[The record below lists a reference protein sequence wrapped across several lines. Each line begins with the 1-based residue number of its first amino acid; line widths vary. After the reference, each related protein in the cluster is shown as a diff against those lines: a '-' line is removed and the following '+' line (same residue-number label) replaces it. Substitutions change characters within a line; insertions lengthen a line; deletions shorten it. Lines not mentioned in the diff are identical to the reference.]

1 MNEYLNPEKFEII
14 SKCERNQGERHEYML
29 WHWYLTNADLTV
41 ENSFN
46 IFYFIFKTTLFYM
59 PVQVLFPSNPPHP
72 TSHPLLS
79 EGDLVHE
86 FIYTGKVK

>member
-1 MNEYLNPEKFEII
+1 MNEYLNPEKFEIF

-46 IFYFIFKTTLFYM
+46 IFYFIFKTT
-59 PVQVLFPSNPPHP
+59 
-72 TSHPLLS
+72 
-79 EGDLVHE
+79 
-86 FIYTGKVK
+86 